1 MDYLLQVF
9 KALGN
14 KRRFEIGKLLLEKK
28 EVSLEEIAKELK
40 IPKNTCCRNLKVLE
54 RVHLINS
61 KIRNG
66 IAYYYLNHPED
77 HPYNTP
83 LFNLIRFRKEHR
95 LR

>member
-14 KRRFEIGKLLLEKK
+14 KRRFEIVELLLEKK